1 MSSPELPSSGI
12 LLVDKPKGVTS
23 HDVVSFAR
31 GLLHTKRVGHAGTL
45 DPMATGLLIL
55 GFGNATRLLNYLL
68 GHNKTYEAVIRLG
81 ESTNTDDADGNIIAS
96 AKSENTILSS
106 SNNANIDEILKELR
120 VVIEKNF
127 TGSIMQTPT
136 SFSAIK
142 VNGVR
147 AYDLAREGKDV
158 HLEPREVF
166 IYDFSLLDAHFSVG
180 VSGAKVIDVR
190 ASVSCS
196 SGTYIRAL
204 ARDLGR
210 ILGVGGHLVSLR
222 RTRIGDFSIE
232 DSRVLKLK
240 SVIRTFTNKNGVTQT
255 RAKAVLDDS
264 YYSQGSCESQAAGDS
279 SVAGDSPSALP
290 ASSPLENTLNQRL
303 LSMFE
308 SAKLTMQTVEV
319 SENQAKDL
327 RFGRKI
333 TISAIS
339 AKDATKNATKNA
351 IAYVKATK
359 DEQNDVVAVLETAEK
374 SQATAS
380 SSSTLFKSQEKIEK
394 IEKNTNQIEAKPI
407 VVFVQSQFAG
417 KIDISVK
424 MGLRQ
429 SGV

>member
-1 MSSPELPSSGI
+1 MPSSGI

-81 ESTNTDDADGNIIAS
+81 ESTNTDDADGDVVSSADDENGII
-96 AKSENTILSS
+96 NF
-106 SNNANIDEILKELR
+106 ANIDEILKELR
-120 VVIEKNF
+120 VVIAKNF

-158 HLEPREVF
+158 HLEPREIF

-210 ILGVGGHLVSLR
+210 VLGVGGHLVSLR

-240 SVIRTFTNKNGVTQT
+240 SVIRTFTDKNGVTQT

-264 YYSQGSCESQAAGDS
+264 YYLQGSCESQA
-279 SVAGDSPSALP
+279 AGDSPSALP

-339 AKDATKNATKNA
+339 TKNAAKNATKNA
-351 IAYVKATK
+351 IAYVKSAK

-407 VVFVQSQFAG
+407 VVFVQS
-417 KIDISVK
+417 
-424 MGLRQ
+424 
-429 SGV
+429 

>member
-1 MSSPELPSSGI
+1 MQSSSKMPSSGI

-81 ESTNTDDADGNIIAS
+81 ESTNTDDADGDVVSSVDDENGII
-96 AKSENTILSS
+96 NF
-106 SNNANIDEILKELR
+106 ANIDEILKELR
-120 VVIEKNF
+120 VVIAKNF

-210 ILGVGGHLVSLR
+210 VLGVGGHLVSLR

-240 SVIRTFTNKNGVTQT
+240 SVIRTFTDKNGVVQS

-264 YYSQGSCESQAAGDS
+264 YYLQGSCESQAAGDS
-279 SVAGDSPSALP
+279 SVALP

-339 AKDATKNATKNA
+339 AKDATKNV

-407 VVFVQSQFAG
+407 VVFVQS
-417 KIDISVK
+417 
-424 MGLRQ
+424 
-429 SGV
+429 

>member
-1 MSSPELPSSGI
+1 MQSSSKMPSSGI

-81 ESTNTDDADGNIIAS
+81 ESTNTDDADGDVVSSADDENGII
-96 AKSENTILSS
+96 NF
-106 SNNANIDEILKELR
+106 ANIDEILKELR
-120 VVIEKNF
+120 VVIAKNF

-180 VSGAKVIDVR
+180 VSGAKVIDVC

-210 ILGVGGHLVSLR
+210 VLGVGGHLVSLR

-240 SVIRTFTNKNGVTQT
+240 SVIRTFTDKNGVTHT

-264 YYSQGSCESQAAGDS
+264 YYSQGSCDS
-279 SVAGDSPSALP
+279 LVSGDSPSASP

-407 VVFVQSQFAG
+407 VVFVQS
-417 KIDISVK
+417 
-424 MGLRQ
+424 
-429 SGV
+429 

>member
-1 MSSPELPSSGI
+1 MQSSSKMPSSGI

-81 ESTNTDDADGNIIAS
+81 ESTNTDDADGDVVSSVDDENGII
-96 AKSENTILSS
+96 NF
-106 SNNANIDEILKELR
+106 ANIDEILKELR
-120 VVIEKNF
+120 VVIAKNF

-210 ILGVGGHLVSLR
+210 VLGVGGHLVSLR

-240 SVIRTFTNKNGVTQT
+240 SVIRTFTNKNGVVQS

-264 YYSQGSCESQAAGDS
+264 YYSQA
-279 SVAGDSPSALP
+279 AGDSPSALP

-339 AKDATKNATKNA
+339 AKDATKDATKNA

-407 VVFVQSQFAG
+407 VVFVQS
-417 KIDISVK
+417 
-424 MGLRQ
+424 
-429 SGV
+429 

>member
-1 MSSPELPSSGI
+1 MQSSSKMPSSGI

-81 ESTNTDDADGNIIAS
+81 ESTNTDDADGDVVSSADDENGII
-96 AKSENTILSS
+96 NF
-106 SNNANIDEILKELR
+106 ANIDEILKELR
-120 VVIEKNF
+120 VVIAKNF

-210 ILGVGGHLVSLR
+210 VLGVGGHLVSLR

-240 SVIRTFTNKNGVTQT
+240 SVIRTFTDKNGVVQS

-264 YYSQGSCESQAAGDS
+264 YYLQGSCESQAAGDS
-279 SVAGDSPSALP
+279 PSASP

-339 AKDATKNATKNA
+339 TKGATKNA

-407 VVFVQSQFAG
+407 VVFVQS
-417 KIDISVK
+417 
-424 MGLRQ
+424 
-429 SGV
+429 

>member
-81 ESTNTDDADGNIIAS
+81 ESTNTDDADGDVVSSVDDENGII
-96 AKSENTILSS
+96 NF
-106 SNNANIDEILKELR
+106 ANIDEILKELR
-120 VVIEKNF
+120 VVIAKNF

-158 HLEPREVF
+158 HLEPREVV
-166 IYDFSLLDAHFSVG
+166 IHDFSLLDARFNVG
-180 VSGAKVIDVR
+180 VSGVKVVDVR

-210 ILGVGGHLVSLR
+210 VLGVGGHLVSLR

-240 SVIRTFTNKNGVTQT
+240 SVIRTFTNKNGVVQS

-264 YYSQGSCESQAAGDS
+264 YYSQGSCDS
-279 SVAGDSPSALP
+279 LVSGDSPSASP

-394 IEKNTNQIEAKPI
+394 NTNQIEAKPI
-407 VVFVQSQFAG
+407 VVFVQS
-417 KIDISVK
+417 
-424 MGLRQ
+424 
-429 SGV
+429 

>member
-1 MSSPELPSSGI
+1 MQSSSKMPSSGI

-81 ESTNTDDADGNIIAS
+81 ESTNTDDADGDVVSSADDENGII
-96 AKSENTILSS
+96 NF
-106 SNNANIDEILKELR
+106 ANIDEILKELR
-120 VVIEKNF
+120 VVIAKNF

-210 ILGVGGHLVSLR
+210 VLGVGGHLVSLR

-240 SVIRTFTNKNGVTQT
+240 SVIRTFTNKNGVVQS

-264 YYSQGSCESQAAGDS
+264 YYSQGSCESQA
-279 SVAGDSPSALP
+279 AGDSPSALP

-407 VVFVQSQFAG
+407 VVFVQS
-417 KIDISVK
+417 
-424 MGLRQ
+424 
-429 SGV
+429 

>member
-1 MSSPELPSSGI
+1 MPSSGI

-81 ESTNTDDADGNIIAS
+81 ESTNTDDADGDVVSSADDENGII
-96 AKSENTILSS
+96 NF
-106 SNNANIDEILKELR
+106 ANIDEILKELR
-120 VVIEKNF
+120 VVIAKNF

-158 HLEPREVF
+158 HLEPREIF

-210 ILGVGGHLVSLR
+210 VLGVGGHLVSLR

-240 SVIRTFTNKNGVTQT
+240 SVIRTFTDKNGVTQT

-264 YYSQGSCESQAAGDS
+264 YYLQGSCESQAAGDL
-279 SVAGDSPSALP
+279 PSALP

-351 IAYVKATK
+351 IAYVKSAK

-407 VVFVQSQFAG
+407 VVFVQS
-417 KIDISVK
+417 
-424 MGLRQ
+424 
-429 SGV
+429 

>member
-68 GHNKTYEAVIRLG
+68 GHNKTYESVIRLG
-81 ESTNTDDADGNIIAS
+81 ESTNTDDADGDVVSSADDENGII
-96 AKSENTILSS
+96 NF
-106 SNNANIDEILKELR
+106 ANIDEILKELR
-120 VVIEKNF
+120 VVIAKNF

-210 ILGVGGHLVSLR
+210 VLGVGGHLVSLR

-240 SVIRTFTNKNGVTQT
+240 SVIRTFTNKNGVVQS

-264 YYSQGSCESQAAGDS
+264 YYSQAAGDS
-279 SVAGDSPSALP
+279 SVALP

-339 AKDATKNATKNA
+339 TKNAAKNATKNA

-407 VVFVQSQFAG
+407 VVFVQS
-417 KIDISVK
+417 
-424 MGLRQ
+424 
-429 SGV
+429 

>member
-81 ESTNTDDADGNIIAS
+81 ESTNTDDADGDVVSSADDENGII
-96 AKSENTILSS
+96 NF
-106 SNNANIDEILKELR
+106 ANIDEILKELR
-120 VVIEKNF
+120 AVIAKNF

-210 ILGVGGHLVSLR
+210 VLGVGGHLVSLR

-279 SVAGDSPSALP
+279 PSALP

-339 AKDATKNATKNA
+339 AKDATKNA
-351 IAYVKATK
+351 IAYVKAAK
-359 DEQNDVVAVLETAEK
+359 DEQNDVVAVLQTAQK
-374 SQATAS
+374 RQATADLS
-380 SSSTLFKSQEKIEK
+380 RTVSISQAKITTTNEK

-407 VVFVQSQFAG
+407 VVFVQS
-417 KIDISVK
+417 
-424 MGLRQ
+424 
-429 SGV
+429 

>member
-1 MSSPELPSSGI
+1 MPSSGI

-81 ESTNTDDADGNIIAS
+81 ESTNTDDADGDVVSSVDAENGII
-96 AKSENTILSS
+96 NF
-106 SNNANIDEILKELR
+106 ANIDEILKELR
-120 VVIEKNF
+120 VVIAKNF

-210 ILGVGGHLVSLR
+210 VLGVGGHLVSLR

-264 YYSQGSCESQAAGDS
+264 YY
-279 SVAGDSPSALP
+279 SPSALP

-339 AKDATKNATKNA
+339 AKDATKDATKNA

-407 VVFVQSQFAG
+407 VVFVQS
-417 KIDISVK
+417 
-424 MGLRQ
+424 
-429 SGV
+429 

>member
-1 MSSPELPSSGI
+1 MSNFQMQSSSKMPSSGI

-81 ESTNTDDADGNIIAS
+81 ESTNTDDADGDVVSSADDENGII
-96 AKSENTILSS
+96 NF
-106 SNNANIDEILKELR
+106 ANIDEILKELR
-120 VVIEKNF
+120 VVIAKNF

-210 ILGVGGHLVSLR
+210 VLGVGGHLVSLR

-279 SVAGDSPSALP
+279 PSALP

-339 AKDATKNATKNA
+339 AKDATKDATKNA

-407 VVFVQSQFAG
+407 VVFVQS
-417 KIDISVK
+417 
-424 MGLRQ
+424 
-429 SGV
+429 

>member
-1 MSSPELPSSGI
+1 MSSPELPSSSKVPSSGI

-120 VVIEKNF
+120 VVIAKNF

-210 ILGVGGHLVSLR
+210 VLGVGGHLVSLR

-264 YYSQGSCESQAAGDS
+264 YYSQGSGESRAAGDS
-279 SVAGDSPSALP
+279 RAALP

-339 AKDATKNATKNA
+339 AKDATKNA
-351 IAYVKATK
+351 IAYVKAAK
-359 DEQNDVVAVLETAEK
+359 DEQNDVVAVLQTAQK
-374 SQATAS
+374 RQATADLS
-380 SSSTLFKSQEKIEK
+380 RTVSISQAKITTTNEK

-407 VVFVQSQFAG
+407 VVFVQS
-417 KIDISVK
+417 
-424 MGLRQ
+424 
-429 SGV
+429 

>member
-1 MSSPELPSSGI
+1 MSNFQMQSSSKMPSSGI

-81 ESTNTDDADGNIIAS
+81 ESTNTDDADGDVVSSADDENGII
-96 AKSENTILSS
+96 NF
-106 SNNANIDEILKELR
+106 ANIDEILKELR
-120 VVIEKNF
+120 VVIAKNF

-180 VSGAKVIDVR
+180 VSGAKVIDVC

-210 ILGVGGHLVSLR
+210 VLGVGGHLVSLR

-240 SVIRTFTNKNGVTQT
+240 SVIRTFTDKNGVTHT

-264 YYSQGSCESQAAGDS
+264 YYLQGLCESQAAGDS
-279 SVAGDSPSALP
+279 PSASP

-339 AKDATKNATKNA
+339 TKGATKNA

-407 VVFVQSQFAG
+407 VVFVQS
-417 KIDISVK
+417 
-424 MGLRQ
+424 
-429 SGV
+429 

>member
-1 MSSPELPSSGI
+1 MQSSSKMPSSGI

-81 ESTNTDDADGNIIAS
+81 ESTNTDDADGDVVSSADDENGII
-96 AKSENTILSS
+96 NF
-106 SNNANIDEILKELR
+106 ANIDEILKELR
-120 VVIEKNF
+120 VVIAKNF

-210 ILGVGGHLVSLR
+210 VLGVGGHLVSLR

-264 YYSQGSCESQAAGDS
+264 YYLQGSCESQA
-279 SVAGDSPSALP
+279 AGDSPSALP

-339 AKDATKNATKNA
+339 AKDATKNA
-351 IAYVKATK
+351 IAYVKAAK
-359 DEQNDVVAVLETAEK
+359 DEQNDVVAVLQTAQK
-374 SQATAS
+374 RQATADLS
-380 SSSTLFKSQEKIEK
+380 RTVSISQAKITTTNEK

-407 VVFVQSQFAG
+407 VVFVQS
-417 KIDISVK
+417 
-424 MGLRQ
+424 
-429 SGV
+429 

>member
-81 ESTNTDDADGNIIAS
+81 ESTNTDDADGDVVSSVDAENGII
-96 AKSENTILSS
+96 NF
-106 SNNANIDEILKELR
+106 ANIDEILKELR
-120 VVIEKNF
+120 VVIAKNF

-210 ILGVGGHLVSLR
+210 VLGVGGHLVSLR

-240 SVIRTFTNKNGVTQT
+240 SVIRTFTNKNGVVQS

-264 YYSQGSCESQAAGDS
+264 YYSQAAGDS
-279 SVAGDSPSALP
+279 SVALP

-339 AKDATKNATKNA
+339 TKNAAKNATKNA

-407 VVFVQSQFAG
+407 VVFVQS
-417 KIDISVK
+417 
-424 MGLRQ
+424 
-429 SGV
+429 

>member
-210 ILGVGGHLVSLR
+210 VLGVGGHLVSLR

-240 SVIRTFTNKNGVTQT
+240 SVIRTFTNKNGVVQS

-264 YYSQGSCESQAAGDS
+264 YYSQAAGDS
-279 SVAGDSPSALP
+279 SVALP

-339 AKDATKNATKNA
+339 TKNAAKNATKNA

-407 VVFVQSQFAG
+407 VVFVQS
-417 KIDISVK
+417 
-424 MGLRQ
+424 
-429 SGV
+429 

>member
-81 ESTNTDDADGNIIAS
+81 ESTNTDDADGDVISSADDENGII
-96 AKSENTILSS
+96 NF
-106 SNNANIDEILKELR
+106 ANIDEILKELR
-120 VVIEKNF
+120 VVIAKNF

-210 ILGVGGHLVSLR
+210 VLGVGGHLVSLR

-240 SVIRTFTNKNGVTQT
+240 SVIRTFTDKNGVVQS

-264 YYSQGSCESQAAGDS
+264 YYSQGSCDS
-279 SVAGDSPSALP
+279 LVSGDSPSASP

-407 VVFVQSQFAG
+407 VVFVQS
-417 KIDISVK
+417 
-424 MGLRQ
+424 
-429 SGV
+429 

>member
-1 MSSPELPSSGI
+1 MQSSSKMPSSGI

-31 GLLHTKRVGHAGTL
+31 GVLHNKRVGHAGTL

-81 ESTNTDDADGNIIAS
+81 ESTNTDDADGDVVSSADDENGII
-96 AKSENTILSS
+96 NF
-106 SNNANIDEILKELR
+106 ANIDEILKELR
-120 VVIEKNF
+120 VVIAKNF

-180 VSGAKVIDVR
+180 VSGVKVIDVR

-210 ILGVGGHLVSLR
+210 VLGVGGHLVSLR

-264 YYSQGSCESQAAGDS
+264 YYSQGSCESQAASDS
-279 SVAGDSPSALP
+279 LVSGDSPSASP
-290 ASSPLENTLNQRL
+290 ASSPLENTLNQCL

-339 AKDATKNATKNA
+339 AKGATKDAAKNV

-407 VVFVQSQFAG
+407 VVFVQS
-417 KIDISVK
+417 
-424 MGLRQ
+424 
-429 SGV
+429 

>member
-81 ESTNTDDADGNIIAS
+81 ESTNTDDADGDVVSSADDENGII
-96 AKSENTILSS
+96 NF
-106 SNNANIDEILKELR
+106 ANIDEILKELR
-120 VVIEKNF
+120 AVIAKNF

-210 ILGVGGHLVSLR
+210 VLGVGGHLVSLR
-222 RTRIGDFSIE
+222 RTRIGEFSIE

-240 SVIRTFTNKNGVTQT
+240 SVIRTFTDKNGVVQS

-264 YYSQGSCESQAAGDS
+264 YYSQGSCESQA
-279 SVAGDSPSALP
+279 AGDSPSALP

-339 AKDATKNATKNA
+339 AKDATKNA
-351 IAYVKATK
+351 IAYVKAAK
-359 DEQNDVVAVLETAEK
+359 DEQNDVVAVLQTAQK
-374 SQATAS
+374 RQATADLS
-380 SSSTLFKSQEKIEK
+380 RTVSISQAKITTTNEK

-407 VVFVQSQFAG
+407 VVFVQS
-417 KIDISVK
+417 
-424 MGLRQ
+424 
-429 SGV
+429 

>member
-81 ESTNTDDADGNIIAS
+81 ESTNTDDADGNVVSSVDDENGII
-96 AKSENTILSS
+96 NF
-106 SNNANIDEILKELR
+106 ANIDEILKELR
-120 VVIEKNF
+120 VVIAKNF

-210 ILGVGGHLVSLR
+210 VLGVGGHLVSLR

-279 SVAGDSPSALP
+279 PSALP

-339 AKDATKNATKNA
+339 AKDATKNA
-351 IAYVKATK
+351 IAYVKAAK
-359 DEQNDVVAVLETAEK
+359 DEQNDVVAVLQTAQK
-374 SQATAS
+374 RQATADLS
-380 SSSTLFKSQEKIEK
+380 RTVSISQAKITTTNEK

-407 VVFVQSQFAG
+407 VVFVQS
-417 KIDISVK
+417 
-424 MGLRQ
+424 
-429 SGV
+429 

>member
-1 MSSPELPSSGI
+1 MQSSSKMPSSGI

-81 ESTNTDDADGNIIAS
+81 ESTNTDDADGDVVSSVDDENGII
-96 AKSENTILSS
+96 NF
-106 SNNANIDEILKELR
+106 ANIDEILKELR
-120 VVIEKNF
+120 VVIAKNF

-180 VSGAKVIDVR
+180 VSGVKVIDVR

-210 ILGVGGHLVSLR
+210 VLGVGGHLVSLR

-264 YYSQGSCESQAAGDS
+264 YYSQGSCESQAASDSLVSGDS
-279 SVAGDSPSALP
+279 SVASP

-339 AKDATKNATKNA
+339 AKDATKNATKNV

-407 VVFVQSQFAG
+407 VVFVQS
-417 KIDISVK
+417 
-424 MGLRQ
+424 
-429 SGV
+429 

>member
-1 MSSPELPSSGI
+1 MQSSSKMPSSGI

-81 ESTNTDDADGNIIAS
+81 ESTNTDDADGDVVSSVDDENGII
-96 AKSENTILSS
+96 NF
-106 SNNANIDEILKELR
+106 ANIDEILKELR
-120 VVIEKNF
+120 VVIAKNF

-180 VSGAKVIDVR
+180 VSGAKVIDVS

-210 ILGVGGHLVSLR
+210 VLGVGGHLVSLR

-240 SVIRTFTNKNGVTQT
+240 SVIRTFTDKNGVTQT

-264 YYSQGSCESQAAGDS
+264 YYSQGSCESQAASDSLVSGDS
-279 SVAGDSPSALP
+279 SVASP

-339 AKDATKNATKNA
+339 TKNAAKNATKNA

-407 VVFVQSQFAG
+407 VVFVQS
-417 KIDISVK
+417 
-424 MGLRQ
+424 
-429 SGV
+429 

>member
-1 MSSPELPSSGI
+1 MQSSSKMPSSGI

-81 ESTNTDDADGNIIAS
+81 ESTNTDDADGDVVSSVDDENGII
-96 AKSENTILSS
+96 NF
-106 SNNANIDEILKELR
+106 ANIDEILKELR
-120 VVIEKNF
+120 VVIAKNF

-136 SFSAIK
+136 SFSAVK

-210 ILGVGGHLVSLR
+210 VLGVGGHLVSLR

-264 YYSQGSCESQAAGDS
+264 YYSQGSYESQAVGDS
-279 SVAGDSPSALP
+279 LVSGDSPSALP

-339 AKDATKNATKNA
+339 TKNAAKNATKNA
-351 IAYVKATK
+351 IAYVKSAK

-407 VVFVQSQFAG
+407 VVFVQS
-417 KIDISVK
+417 
-424 MGLRQ
+424 
-429 SGV
+429 

>member
-96 AKSENTILSS
+96 ANSENTILSF

-210 ILGVGGHLVSLR
+210 VLGVGGHLVSLR

-240 SVIRTFTNKNGVTQT
+240 SVIRTFTNKNGVTQI

-264 YYSQGSCESQAAGDS
+264 YYSQGSCESQA
-279 SVAGDSPSALP
+279 AGDSPSALP

-339 AKDATKNATKNA
+339 AKDATKNAAKNA
-351 IAYVKATK
+351 IAYVKSAK

-407 VVFVQSQFAG
+407 VVFVQS
-417 KIDISVK
+417 
-424 MGLRQ
+424 
-429 SGV
+429 

>member
-1 MSSPELPSSGI
+1 MSNFQMQSSSKMPSSGI

-81 ESTNTDDADGNIIAS
+81 ESTNTDDADGDVVSSVDDENGII
-96 AKSENTILSS
+96 NF
-106 SNNANIDEILKELR
+106 ANIDEILKELR
-120 VVIEKNF
+120 VVIAKNF

-210 ILGVGGHLVSLR
+210 VLGVGGHLVSLR

-240 SVIRTFTNKNGVTQT
+240 SVIRTFTDKNGVVQS

-264 YYSQGSCESQAAGDS
+264 YYLQGSCESQAAGDS
-279 SVAGDSPSALP
+279 SVALP

-339 AKDATKNATKNA
+339 AKDATKNV

-407 VVFVQSQFAG
+407 VVFVQS
-417 KIDISVK
+417 
-424 MGLRQ
+424 
-429 SGV
+429 

>member
-1 MSSPELPSSGI
+1 MQSSSKMPSSGI

-81 ESTNTDDADGNIIAS
+81 ESTNTDDADGDVVSSVDAENGII
-96 AKSENTILSS
+96 NF
-106 SNNANIDEILKELR
+106 ANIDEILKELR
-120 VVIEKNF
+120 VVIAKNF

-210 ILGVGGHLVSLR
+210 VLGVGGHLVSLR

-240 SVIRTFTNKNGVTQT
+240 SVIRTFTDKNGVVQS

-264 YYSQGSCESQAAGDS
+264 YYSQGSCESQAASDS
-279 SVAGDSPSALP
+279 LVSGDSPSASP

-339 AKDATKNATKNA
+339 TKNAAKNATKNA

-407 VVFVQSQFAG
+407 VVFVQS
-417 KIDISVK
+417 
-424 MGLRQ
+424 
-429 SGV
+429 

>member
-1 MSSPELPSSGI
+1 MSSSQVKSSSKVPSSGI

-81 ESTNTDDADGNIIAS
+81 ESTNTDDADGNVVSSVDDENGII
-96 AKSENTILSS
+96 NF
-106 SNNANIDEILKELR
+106 ANIDEILKELR
-120 VVIEKNF
+120 VVIAKNF

-210 ILGVGGHLVSLR
+210 VLGVGGHLVSLR

-240 SVIRTFTNKNGVTQT
+240 SVIRTFTSKNGVTQT
-255 RAKAVLDDS
+255 RAKAVLDDL

-279 SVAGDSPSALP
+279 LVSGDSSSALP
-290 ASSPLENTLNQRL
+290 ASSPLENTIDQHL

-333 TISAIS
+333 TIPTIS
-339 AKDATKNATKNA
+339 AKNA
-351 IAYVKATK
+351 IAYVKAAK
-359 DEQNDVVAVLETAEK
+359 DEQNDVVAVLEVAQK
-374 SQATAS
+374 SQA
-380 SSSTLFKSQEKIEK
+380 STRESITFDKSQENNENNENIKNNEKIENN
-394 IEKNTNQIEAKPI
+394 EKNTNQIEAKPI
-407 VVFVQSQFAG
+407 VVFVQS
-417 KIDISVK
+417 
-424 MGLRQ
+424 
-429 SGV
+429 

>member
-68 GHNKTYEAVIRLG
+68 GHNKTYESVIRLG
-81 ESTNTDDADGNIIAS
+81 ESTNTDDADGDVVSSADDENGII
-96 AKSENTILSS
+96 NF
-106 SNNANIDEILKELR
+106 ANIDEILKELR
-120 VVIEKNF
+120 VVIAKNF

-210 ILGVGGHLVSLR
+210 VLGVGGHLVSLR

-240 SVIRTFTNKNGVTQT
+240 SVIRTFTNKNGVVQS

-264 YYSQGSCESQAAGDS
+264 YYSQGSCDS
-279 SVAGDSPSALP
+279 LVSGDSPSASP

-407 VVFVQSQFAG
+407 VVFVQS
-417 KIDISVK
+417 
-424 MGLRQ
+424 
-429 SGV
+429 

>member
-1 MSSPELPSSGI
+1 MSSSQVKSSSKVPSSGI

-81 ESTNTDDADGNIIAS
+81 ESTNTDDADGNVVSSADDENGII
-96 AKSENTILSS
+96 NF
-106 SNNANIDEILKELR
+106 ANIDEILKELR
-120 VVIEKNF
+120 VVIAKNF

-210 ILGVGGHLVSLR
+210 VLGVGGHLVSLR

-240 SVIRTFTNKNGVTQT
+240 SVIRTFTDKNGVVQS

-264 YYSQGSCESQAAGDS
+264 YYSQGSCDS
-279 SVAGDSPSALP
+279 LVSGDSPSASP

-407 VVFVQSQFAG
+407 VVFVQS
-417 KIDISVK
+417 
-424 MGLRQ
+424 
-429 SGV
+429 

>member
-81 ESTNTDDADGNIIAS
+81 ESTNTDDADGDVVSSADDENGII
-96 AKSENTILSS
+96 NF
-106 SNNANIDEILKELR
+106 ANIDEILKELR
-120 VVIEKNF
+120 AVIAKNF

-210 ILGVGGHLVSLR
+210 VLGVGGHLVSLR
-222 RTRIGDFSIE
+222 RTRIGEFSIE

-240 SVIRTFTNKNGVTQT
+240 SVIRTFTDKNGVVQS

-264 YYSQGSCESQAAGDS
+264 YYSQGSCESQA
-279 SVAGDSPSALP
+279 AGDSPSALP

-359 DEQNDVVAVLETAEK
+359 DEKNDVVAVLEVAQK
-374 SQATAS
+374 SQA
-380 SSSTLFKSQEKIEK
+380 STRESITFYKSQENNENNEKIENN
-394 IEKNTNQIEAKPI
+394 EKNTNQIEAKPI
-407 VVFVQSQFAG
+407 VVFVQS
-417 KIDISVK
+417 
-424 MGLRQ
+424 
-429 SGV
+429 

>member
-339 AKDATKNATKNA
+339 AKNATKNATKNA

>member
-1 MSSPELPSSGI
+1 MQSSSKMPSSGI

-81 ESTNTDDADGNIIAS
+81 ESTNTDDADGDVVSSADDENGII
-96 AKSENTILSS
+96 NF
-106 SNNANIDEILKELR
+106 ANIDEILKELR
-120 VVIEKNF
+120 VVIAKNF

-210 ILGVGGHLVSLR
+210 VLGVGGHLVSLR

-240 SVIRTFTNKNGVTQT
+240 SVIRTFTNKNGVVQS

-264 YYSQGSCESQAAGDS
+264 YYSQGSCESQA
-279 SVAGDSPSALP
+279 AGDSPSALP

-339 AKDATKNATKNA
+339 AKDATKDATKNA

-407 VVFVQSQFAG
+407 VVFVQS
-417 KIDISVK
+417 
-424 MGLRQ
+424 
-429 SGV
+429 